1 MVLRKTRLIGVFLM
15 FVSLSVPADEQNYSS
30 GEQQN
35 ILIELYTSEGCNSC
49 PPAEEYLN
57 SLKQHAGLWRSYI
70 PVAFHVNY
78 WDYLG
83 WRDRYADAAYGK
95 RQAWYAKQRNLRT
108 VYTPAFV
115 VNGNAWRP
123 GWINRQL
130 PEKGDA
136 TAGEL
141 KVSINDQQLTASYA
155 AMHSATEKLVLNI
168 AVLGMGLVSH
178 IKAGENKGRT
188 AQHEFVVVGYKS
200 LAGDNGLW
208 STQLPALHNRDA
220 KQYAFAVW
228 VSRPNDPAPLQAV
241 GGMLSPVSKK

>member
-1 MVLRKTRLIGVFLM
+1 MGRRKSQLTGVFLM
-15 FVSLSVPADEQNYSS
+15 LVSFSVSAEELSYSS

-57 SLKQHAGLWRSYI
+57 SLKQDADLWRSYI

-83 WRDRYADAAYGK
+83 WRDRYADAAYGE
-95 RQAWYAKQRNLRT
+95 RQAWYARRRNLRT

-115 VNGNAWRP
+115 VNGKAWRP

-130 PEKGDA
+130 PEKSVE

-141 KVSINDQQLTASYA
+141 KVSINGQLLTASYA
-155 AMHSATEKLVLNI
+155 AMHSTTEMLTLNI
-168 AVLGMGLVSH
+168 AVLGMGLMSH
-178 IKAGENKGRT
+178 IKAGENKGRN

-200 LAGDNGLW
+200 LAGNNGLW
-208 STQLPALHNRDA
+208 STRLPAVHNKEA
-220 KQYAFAVW
+220 KQYALAVW
-228 VSRPNDPAPLQAV
+228 VSRSNDPSPLQAV
-241 GGMLSPVSKK
+241 GGVLSQVFKK